1 MIKPELL
8 EDALKCAKILYLEEE
23 WYVTEHGNI
32 KARVLPDTFF
42 DPYIKSTDFE
52 LLAKAVFEHKRL
64 NYDCLIAINK
74 GTYTLEIDKLV
85 DGEFILDRLEDG
97 NLTDFLIQALPVL
110 EGK

>member
-52 LLAKAVFEHKRL
+52 LLARAVFEHKKIKESD
-64 NYDCLIAINK
+64 NYSISITYDYELIR
-74 GTYTLEIDKLV
+74 DVV
-85 DGEFILDRLEDG
+85 DGYEHVFSCE
-97 NLTDFLIQALPVL
+97 NLTDFLIKALPVL
-110 EGK
+110 EGR